1 MKRRRSLLSLVAL
14 GASGAAWAVPRRW
27 LLPAAALGAAWP
39 AQAQPAEEDVAMM
52 QKLRMD
58 HGGSHMVPPLE
69 GLALG

>member
-1 MKRRRSLLSLVAL
+1 MKRRRLRLLSLVAL

-27 LLPAAALGAAWP
+27 LLPAALGAAWP

-58 HGGSHMVPPLE
+58 HGKVPHGPTT
-69 GLALG
+69 